1 MPHSGPSGADNV
13 AASAQGPI
21 TQAKF
26 LLSLGLEPRLAK
38 LISAAPNEEQKQR
51 IRDGAMR
58 LINTSGMGNQYQVMG
73 IVPEKEGADV
83 YPFPPA
89 SKVLKP

>member
-1 MPHSGPSGADNV
+1 MKPSSYRGFADGQ
-13 AASAQGPI
+13 AAALGPI
-21 TQAKF
+21 TQASF

-38 LISAAPNEEQKQR
+38 LVSAANNDEQKQR

-58 LINTSGMGNQYQVMG
+58 LINASGMGSQYRVMG
-73 IVPEKEGADV
+73 IVPEEGGADV
-83 YPFPPA
+83 YPFPAA

>member
-1 MPHSGPSGADNV
+1 MCI
-13 AASAQGPI
+13 ASAQGPI

-38 LISAAPNEEQKQR
+38 LISAAPNEEQRER
-51 IRDGAMR
+51 IRGGAMR
-58 LINTSGMGNQYQVMG
+58 LINTSGMGSQYQVMG
-73 IVPEKEGADV
+73 IVPEKEAADV